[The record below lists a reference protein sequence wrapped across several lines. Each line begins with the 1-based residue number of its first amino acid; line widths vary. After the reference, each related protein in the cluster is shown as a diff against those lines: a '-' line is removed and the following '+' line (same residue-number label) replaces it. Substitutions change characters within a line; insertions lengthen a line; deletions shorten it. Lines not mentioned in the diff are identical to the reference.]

1 MLIED
6 DFKFFTQCFWDTL
19 FVLLHSHD
27 KLYFNMNLTS
37 KCYLVHKIFPK
48 IFSNI
53 FLRGKS
59 SLFLVHSLALLC
71 KL

>member
-27 KLYFNMNLTS
+27 KLYFNMNLNS
-37 KCYLVHKIFPK
+37 KCYLVHKIFAK

-53 FLRGKS
+53 FFYEGKKT
-59 SLFLVHSLALLC
+59 FYIP
-71 KL
+71 KLERLKL